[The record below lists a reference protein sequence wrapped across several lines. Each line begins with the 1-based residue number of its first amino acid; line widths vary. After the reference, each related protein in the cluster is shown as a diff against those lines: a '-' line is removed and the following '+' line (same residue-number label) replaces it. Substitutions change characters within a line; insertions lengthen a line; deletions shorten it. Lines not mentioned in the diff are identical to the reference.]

1 MLNLRAAGLVEP
13 QRLDFGTNAVKNTLY
28 EDDKFVFNSNSIEDL
43 KKSSSYS
50 DLLAPNANNNVGV
63 QS

>member
-43 KKSSSYS
+43 
-50 DLLAPNANNNVGV
+50 
-63 QS
+63 